1 MELLQ
6 SETIMILVVLRS
18 HVSLHTRAREISKQG
33 GISEIYIPPKGFV
46 IEFKNLMMQL
56 VANLSS
62 LLVI

>member
-1 MELLQ
+1 
-6 SETIMILVVLRS
+6 MILVVLCS
-18 HVSLHTRAREISKQG
+18 HVSLHTRA